1 MNNNKK
7 VVNYVKLDHGRYMVK
22 NSNALY
28 QALFQFKRPEI
39 DVKGD
44 KQKVKARLRWRPIY
58 YPAIVS
64 FSEDRK
70 HGGYVKD
77 KLKDD
82 IYMKAKHVSKI
93 RFFFTKLFKG

>member
-7 VVNYVKLDHGRYMVK
+7 VVNYVKLEHGRYMVK

-64 FSEDRK
+64 FSDDRNYD
-70 HGGYVKD
+70 GYVKN
-77 KLKDD
+77 KHKDD